1 MKIKLNKKKN
11 YCLILVI
18 ASLIVNIAFAQNQKS
33 VESKEIRDALMLAR
47 GLERAGK
54 IERAIQVYEQLIS
67 RKPNNPGILNNYIS
81 LLEEEKQYKKIEKV
95 LQKYISNNPDRIS
108 AQIKLG
114 KLYYQRG
121 EKEKAL
127 QKWKKLYK
135 KNIRNTNMHK
145 KMVEQ
150 YLELNEYESC
160 IGMIKY
166 LREKRQDQY
175 YLNYELGDVYQR
187 KSNYKAAVREY
198 LAPALKN
205 DKMDQAEQKILSLPD
220 SLYVFNEI
228 KNYLKKKLNQKSS
241 TKKLQLYKKILFKYG
256 NYNQAQKVVFQIE
269 KNAKYPGTI
278 VLDFA
283 KNLRKEAQDS
293 LAREVY
299 YKVMKEEKLKNIHRR
314 SLLGLANLYEEKF
327 NSQRTITPLQFY
339 RPDNYFFNSGF
350 YHLKSKNTKYLNQ
363 AFSIY
368 DTLLNK
374 KRLGF
379 SARINYKLGKLSL
392 YATKDF
398 EKSLQF
404 NKIALKQTNDYNLK
418 VNCMRNIIHTLLAQ
432 GKIEQA
438 QDQLKDYFQK
448 LSKQDREKLAPTG
461 LLLQFYRDTA
471 QIDSL
476 AQNLLDKI
484 DFSGKYYNDILE
496 LLNFVRNT
504 KNNEGYSN
512 FLKGERFLRQNDLA
526 QALNQY
532 NYIVDNFADSK
543 LFDEACFRTA
553 QLNLFFKNY
562 NQAQKNI
569 SDIDSTSEL
578 KKEALFMYALIMDK
592 KVKNYQAAQ
601 NWYKKLLA
609 NYPGYMK
616 IELVR
621 ERLREIRKR
630 QAG

>member
-18 ASLIVNIAFAQNQKS
+18 ASLIFNIAFAQNQKS

-95 LQKYISNNPDRIS
+95 LQKYISNNPDPIS

-228 KNYLKKKLNQKSS
+228 QNYLKKKLNQKSS

-553 QLNLFFKNY
+553 QLNLFFENY

-616 IELVR
+616 IGLVR